1 MEKITEDL
9 IEKEIK
15 KLNLK
20 NEVVLKPSKNKKE
33 YKPVNIFYSNEAIV
47 LINKLS
53 KYLGINKSLML
64 KNIINSRPLVK
75 KINAKDLK
83 QKSLKSIQHTL
94 ESNLTQLNNIR
105 DFIIAEKATFYSF
118 KIETIKVGESN
129 LPPEK
134 ALDFFINNSKSVFD
148 KFQKLKLKENDD
160 KSDEV
165 LELLEDIKNTN
176 YICKT
181 KIKFRH
187 KKENRLYL
195 TLTTD
200 EYFNLFNHAIYLNE
214 NKLFIKNKDNV
225 NNKNNLTAALWE
237 MITKVEPKVAD
248 ILITDAELIEIKN
261 KADLF
266 NNAIHKANE
275 AKSNGID
282 FKSKDMYSTGVE
294 LYKTI
299 KKITDKYSGV

>member
-1 MEKITEDL
+1 MEKTTEDT

-20 NEVVLKPSKNKKE
+20 NEVVLKSSKIKKE

-53 KYLGINKSLML
+53 RYLGINKSLML

-83 QKSLKSIQHTL
+83 QKSLRSIQHTL
-94 ESNLTQLNNIR
+94 ESNLTQLKDIR
-105 DFIIAEKATFYSF
+105 DFIIAEKETFYSF
-118 KIETIKVGESN
+118 RIETIKVGDNS

-134 ALDFFINNSKSVFD
+134 ALDFFVDKSKSVFD
-148 KFQKLKLKENDD
+148 KFKNLKLQENDD
-160 KSDEV
+160 KSEEV

-195 TLTTD
+195 TLTTN

-225 NNKNNLTAALWE
+225 NNKPNITAALWE
-237 MITKVEPKVAD
+237 MLTKVNPKVAD
-248 ILITDAELIEIKN
+248 ILITDAELNEIK
-261 KADLF
+261 KQADLF

-275 AKSNGID
+275 AKVNCVD
-282 FKSKDMYSTGVE
+282 FKSKDIYATGVD